1 MKTMRLNE
9 IAYARSGD
17 KGDISNI
24 VVIAKKP
31 EDYRVIEKKVTA
43 EVVKEHFGDEVK
55 GTVTRFDV
63 PGLNAFNFVLRQGL
77 GGGAT
82 RSLRMDFTGKAMCM
96 ALLALEI
103 QID

>member
-1 MKTMRLNE
+1 MAQSYPQGIGKTRSPYDGGVNMKTMRLNE

-43 EVVKEHFGDEVK
+43 EVVKEH
-55 GTVTRFDV
+55 
-63 PGLNAFNFVLRQGL
+63 
-77 GGGAT
+77 
-82 RSLRMDFTGKAMCM
+82 
-96 ALLALEI
+96 
-103 QID
+103 